1 MKTITVDRIHDKDRQ
16 EELPD
21 YSEDFPCIISRAE
34 IDKYP
39 QHYVPWHWHQPVELF
54 YMESGELEYHTPGG
68 VTCFPT
74 GTGGIVNSGVI
85 HMTHPHTE
93 KGETVQFLH
102 IFDPFFLADSRQGR
116 IARLYVL
123 PYLNSNI
130 ELLSFSPLI
139 PEQRELLSMLRDSF
153 QIDENQKGFEVTLR
167 AALSAIWLKI
177 LDIMP
182 ETDQKSAVDK
192 NVNECLKRMLNYIHT
207 HFSETIKIAEEA
219 AQGLISEREC
229 YRLFQS
235 RIHCS
240 PNAYITGYRLEKACA
255 LLRGSEESITVI
267 SQNCGFGSSSHFGRL
282 FAERYG
288 CTPSQYRHNWQ
299 NHEKNRR

>member
-1 MKTITVDRIHDKDRQ
+1 MKTITIDRIHEQDRQ

-39 QHYVPWHWHQPVELF
+39 QHYVPWHWHQPIELF
-54 YMESGELEYHTPGG
+54 YIESGELEYHTPGG
-68 VTCFPT
+68 VTRFPT
-74 GTGGIVNSGVI
+74 GTGGLVNSGII
-85 HMTHPHTE
+85 HMTQPHTE
-93 KGETVQFLH
+93 KGETVQLLH
-102 IFDPFFLADSRQGR
+102 IFNPFFLADSPQGR
-116 IARLYVL
+116 ISRLYLL
-123 PYLNSNI
+123 PYLNSNVEI
-130 ELLSFSPLI
+130 LSFSPSI
-139 PEQRELLSMLRDSF
+139 PKQRELLSMLRDSF
-153 QIDENQKGFEVTLR
+153 QIDENQIGFEITLR

-177 LDIMP
+177 LDVMP
-182 ETDQKSAVDK
+182 EACRITIDK

-207 HFSETIKIAEEA
+207 HFSEGIRIADVA

-235 RIHCS
+235 RIQCS

-255 LLRGSEESITVI
+255 LLRGSEESMTLI
-267 SQNCGFGSSSHFGRL
+267 SQICGFGSSSHFGKL

-288 CTPSQYRHNWQ
+288 CTPRQYRQNWQ
-299 NHEKNRR
+299 NIEKNRR

>member
-1 MKTITVDRIHDKDRQ
+1 MRTITVDRIHEQDRQ

-39 QHYVPWHWHQPVELF
+39 RHYVPWHWHQPIELF

-74 GTGGIVNSGVI
+74 GTGGIINSGVI
-85 HMTHPHTE
+85 HMTQPHAE

-102 IFDPFFLADSRQGR
+102 IFDPFFLADSPRGR

-123 PYLNSNI
+123 PYLNSNVEI
-130 ELLSFSPLI
+130 LSFSPSI

-153 QIDENQKGFEVTLR
+153 QIDENQMGFEITLR

-177 LDIMP
+177 LDAMP
-182 ETDQKSAVDK
+182 ESCRITIDK
-192 NVNECLKRMLNYIHT
+192 NVNECLKRMLNELYT
-207 HFSETIKIAEEA
+207 HA
-219 AQGLISEREC
+219 
-229 YRLFQS
+229 LFGDDQDS
-235 RIHCS
+235 GC
-240 PNAYITGYRLEKACA
+240 
-255 LLRGSEESITVI
+255 
-267 SQNCGFGSSSHFGRL
+267 GSSGLNQRKRMLPSLLEPHSVFTKRL
-282 FAERYG
+282 YHRLPARKSMRTAAG
-288 CTPSQYRHNWQ
+288 Q
-299 NHEKNRR
+299 